1 VLPAL
6 CELQGEIPDDHI
18 REETEILKSS
28 DDAISIEVEQ
38 LTP

>member
-1 VLPAL
+1 MLPAL
-6 CELQGEIPDDHI
+6 CELQGEIPDNHI

-28 DDAISIEVEQ
+28 DDAIRIKVQQ